1 VDGMSIQRFGRSKLQ
16 PSISYKT
23 PLWEKKKKKV
33 LENKWC
39 QGQDKY
45 SRKGLY
51 NLSKTKYLTM
61 NAKQNLILK
70 GGAL

>member
-1 VDGMSIQRFGRSKLQ
+1 MVCPFKGWGD
-16 PSISYKT
+16 PNCN
-23 PLWEKKKKKV
+23 PLFHTKHLYGGKKKKKV

-45 SRKGLY
+45 SRKGLC